1 MLLVSILTNID
12 WIPCGS
18 LGRGQKIVLPSMKQD
33 LQQVNGIYKN
43 IFYFWSGPRSFE
55 VTLIPPDRE
64 SHNPSCC
71 KENLS
76 KMATW
81 KSTAKFPP
89 ASLWTRLQ
97 AINLFCKGF
106 PTKCLKII
114 FSKGKKKVNCFIVF
128 SIKSRNQTFHFRLG
142 SISVKKF
149 SVPTHIFTKQ

>member
-1 MLLVSILTNID
+1 MKTSQQSRALT
-12 WIPCGS
+12 WTFALSSASVVLEHVAS
-18 LGRGQKIVLPSMKQD
+18 LHFNKYRLSSLWFSGTETKIMLPSTKQD
-33 LQQVNGIYKN
+33 LQRVDGIYKN
-43 IFYFWSGPRSFE
+43 ILYFWSGLRSFE
-55 VTLIPPDRE
+55 VTLIPPDRK

-89 ASLWTRLQ
+89 VWLWTRLQ

-114 FSKGKKKVNCFIVF
+114 FSKGEKK
-128 SIKSRNQTFHFRLG
+128 S
-142 SISVKKF
+142 
-149 SVPTHIFTKQ
+149 